1 MTELEKA
8 ARQAL
13 EALEETRNAL
23 AWFYDSYPEDV
34 TPKGNELLPHVE
46 VVLADL
52 RCALEQPAQQEPYGQ
67 VTVVRRPGCAEQH
80 WFYRW
85 PDPPYLDNAAECHTV
100 YTRPQARE
108 PLTDEQ
114 IEDEWERLTGHSIFG
129 GDRAKGRAM
138 YLSPDEVTEFAR
150 AIEAAHGIGEKK

>member
-1 MTELEKA
+1 MSQHITA
-8 ARQAL
+8 IR
-13 EALEETRNAL
+13 EALAL
-23 AWFYDSYPEDV
+23 LDEHGFESYPQRHAL
-34 TPKGNELLPHVE
+34 K
-46 VVLADL
+46 A
-52 RCALEQPAQQEPYGQ
+52 ALEQPAQDEPVARLHISETDTY
-67 VTVVRRPGCAEQH
+67 
-80 WFYRW
+80 
-85 PDPPYLDNAAECHTV
+85 PDIEVEVLNGATLQPSMSPVNV

-129 GDRAKGRAM
+129 GDRAEGRAM